1 MKVYVD
7 KINKISDYDDD
18 NKWADYRL
26 LIYLNGIF
34 DSKGL

>member
-1 MKVYVD
+1 MLIKS
-7 KINKISDYDDD
+7 INSDYDD

-26 LIYLNGIF
+26 LIYLNGI

>member
-7 KINKISDYDDD
+7 KINKNSDYDDNIWVD
-18 NKWADYRL
+18 FRL